1 MKLRALVLASLALVL
16 GSGCTTFCV
25 VGVRESAAVVCT
37 PGEAFDT
44 CLPKVEADLQAKQ
57 EQAIELLKTAK
68 AKQ

>member
-1 MKLRALVLASLALVL
+1 MNPRALVLALLVLVL

-37 PGEAFDT
+37 PGESFES

-57 EQAIELLKTAK
+57 EAVIELVKNSAK
-68 AKQ
+68 K